1 MILSASWVI
10 PVSSPPISEG
20 AVVLK
25 GGRIQDVGP
34 SARIL
39 RSYPDREVRD
49 FRGAALL
56 PGLVNVHTHLELTL
70 LRGYLEDLPFWDW
83 IRRLTRTKYELLTRE
98 DLRIS
103 AMAGACEAIRAGVT
117 TLGDAMD
124 LGASLDALTAGGLRG
139 VLYQE
144 IFSPRPEEAEQR
156 LGDLEAK
163 LAKLEERI
171 GAEAARGH
179 GPAGGRSG
187 RIVPGVSPHAPFSVS
202 GPLFRKVGRWAASRG
217 FPVCIHVAESEEESL
232 LIEEG
237 KGPMA
242 EALGS
247 RGIQW
252 SPPGCSPVQYLDR
265 LEVLAPGTL
274 LVHCVRLR
282 TPDLPILKRSGVSIA
297 HCPKSNWKLGHGW
310 MDLKQVFQ
318 AGIPLGL
325 GSDSVASNNSMDLFE
340 EMRFSLFNP
349 SWFSRREG
357 PSAGGGTRGGY
368 RAEQALR
375 LATLGGA
382 EALGLSSS
390 IGSLETGK
398 QADLI
403 AVDLAGIHTMPVYS
417 PVTAIVHSAR
427 ASDVILTMVGGEVL
441 LEKGSVT
448 TLDEVDLKKHVG
460 RILQTMKSADPS

>member
-20 AVVLK
+20 AVALN

-34 SARIL
+34 TAEIL
-39 RSYPDREVRD
+39 RRYPGREARE

-56 PGLVNVHTHLELTL
+56 PGLVNVHSHLELTL
-70 LRGYLEDLPFWDW
+70 LRGYLENLRFWDW
-83 IRRLTRTKYELLTRE
+83 IRHLTRTKYELLTRE
-98 DLRIS
+98 DLGIS
-103 AMAGACEAIRAGVT
+103 ALAGACEAIRSGVT

-124 LGASLDALTAGGLRG
+124 LGASLDALTASGLRG

-144 IFSPRPEEAEQR
+144 VFSPRPEEAEER
-156 LGDLEAK
+156 LAELEAK
-163 LAKLEERI
+163 VANLEERI
-171 GAEAARGH
+171 GSSARPH
-179 GPAGGRSG
+179 DCAGSRSG
-187 RIVPGVSPHAPFSVS
+187 RVVPGVSPHAPFSVS
-202 GPLFRKVGRWAASRG
+202 GSLFRKVGRWAASRG
-217 FPVCIHVAESEEESL
+217 LPVCIHVAESQEESL

-237 KGPMA
+237 RGPMA
-242 EALGS
+242 EALRS

-252 SPPGCSPVQYLDR
+252 SAQGCSPVQYLDR

-274 LVHCVRLR
+274 LVHCVRLQAS
-282 TPDLPILKRSGVSIA
+282 DLDVLKRSGVSVA

-318 AGIPLGL
+318 AGVPLGL

-340 EMRFSLFNP
+340 EMRFSLFSP

-357 PSAGGGTRGGY
+357 ASAAGGSPGGF

-382 EALGLSSS
+382 EALGLSAS
-390 IGSLETGK
+390 IGSLEPGK

-403 AVDLAGIHTMPVYS
+403 AVDLAGIHTMPVFS

-441 LEKGSVT
+441 FEKGTVT
-448 TLDEVDLKKHVG
+448 TLDEVDLKKRIG
-460 RILQTMKSADPS
+460 RILQKMKSTDPA

>member
-10 PVSSPPISEG
+10 PVSAPPISEG
-20 AVVLK
+20 AVVLN

-34 SARIL
+34 SAEIL

-56 PGLVNVHTHLELTL
+56 PGLVNVHSHLELTL
-70 LRGYLEDLPFWDW
+70 LRGYLENLRFWDW

-103 AMAGACEAIRAGVT
+103 ALAGACEAIRSGVT

-124 LGASLDALTAGGLRG
+124 LGASLDALTASGLRG

-144 IFSPRPEEAEQR
+144 VFSPRPEEARQR
-156 LGDLEAK
+156 LAELEAK
-163 LAKLEERI
+163 LADLEERI
-171 GAEAARGH
+171 GSATTRLH
-179 GPAGGRSG
+179 GRAGGRST
-187 RIVPGVSPHAPFSVS
+187 RVNLGVSPHAPYSVS
-202 GPLFRKVGRWAASRG
+202 GTLFRKVRQWASSRDL
-217 FPVCIHVAESEEESL
+217 PVCIHVAESEDETL

-242 EALGS
+242 EALRS
-247 RGIQW
+247 RGIRW
-252 SPPGCSPVQYLDR
+252 STPGCSPVQYLHR
-265 LEVLAPGTL
+265 LEILAPGTL
-274 LVHCVRLR
+274 LVHCVRLQAS
-282 TPDLPILKRSGVSIA
+282 DLPILKQSGVSVA

-349 SWFSRREG
+349 SWFGRRDGPLAAGDSRNTFG
-357 PSAGGGTRGGY
+357 
-368 RAEQALR
+368 AEKALR

-382 EALGLSSS
+382 EALGLSGS
-390 IGSLETGK
+390 IGSLEPGK

-403 AVDLAGIHTMPVYS
+403 GVDLAGIHAMPVYS

-441 LEKGSVT
+441 FEKGAVAS
-448 TLDEVDLKKHVG
+448 LDEADLKQRIG
-460 RILQTMKSADPS
+460 RISQKLKPAGPA

>member
-20 AVVLK
+20 AVVLD
-25 GGRIQDVGP
+25 GERIQDLGP
-34 SARIL
+34 TAEML

-56 PGLVNVHTHLELTL
+56 PGLVNVHSHLELTL
-70 LRGYLEDLPFWDW
+70 LRGYLENLGFWDW
-83 IRRLTRTKYELLTRE
+83 IQRLTRTKYKLLTRE

-103 AMAGACEAIRAGVT
+103 ALAGVCEAIRSGVT

-124 LGASLDALTAGGLRG
+124 LGTSLDALTASGLRG

-144 IFSPRPEEAEQR
+144 IFSPRPEEAGQR
-156 LGDLEAK
+156 LAELEAK
-163 LAKLEERI
+163 LANLEERI
-171 GAEAARGH
+171 GSATARRD
-179 GPAGGRSG
+179 GPAGVRCT
-187 RIVPGVSPHAPFSVS
+187 RINLGVSPHAPYSVS
-202 GPLFRKVGRWAASRG
+202 GLLFRKVRQWAGSRG
-217 FPVCIHVAESEEESL
+217 LPVCIHVAESEDESL

-237 KGPMA
+237 KGAMA
-242 EALGS
+242 QALRS

-252 SPPGCSPVQYLDR
+252 SAPGCSPVQYLHR
-265 LEVLAPGTL
+265 LEILTPGTL

-282 TPDLPILKRSGVSIA
+282 AADLPVLKQSGVSIA
-297 HCPKSNWKLGHGW
+297 HCPKSNWKLGHGS
-310 MDLKQVFQ
+310 MDLKQVFH

-349 SWFSRREG
+349 SWFRQRDG
-357 PSAGGGTRGGY
+357 AVDAGSIPGDFA
-368 RAEQALR
+368 AEQALH

-382 EALGLSSS
+382 GALGLAKS
-390 IGSLETGK
+390 IGSLEAGK

-403 AVDLAGIHTMPVYS
+403 AVDLARIHTMPVFS
-417 PVTAIVHSAR
+417 AVTALVHSAR

-441 LEKGSVT
+441 FEKGTVT
-448 TLDEVDLKKHVG
+448 TLDEADLKKQIG
-460 RILQTMKSADPS
+460 MILQKLKPAGMA

>member
-34 SARIL
+34 TAEIL
-39 RSYPDREVRD
+39 RSYPGREIRD

-56 PGLVNVHTHLELTL
+56 PGLVNVHSHLELTL
-70 LRGYLEDLPFWDW
+70 LRGFLENLSFWDW
-83 IRRLTRTKYELLTRE
+83 IRRLTRIKYELLTRE
-98 DLRIS
+98 DLKIS
-103 AMAGACEAIRAGVT
+103 ALAGACEAIRAGVT

-124 LGASLDALTAGGLRG
+124 LGVSLEALMAGGLRG

-144 IFSPRPEEAEQR
+144 VFSPRPEEVDER
-156 LGDLEAK
+156 LADLEAK

-171 GAEAARGH
+171 GTETDRRNGR
-179 GPAGGRSG
+179 AGDHST
-187 RIVPGVSPHAPFSVS
+187 RIVLGVSPHAPFSVS
-202 GPLFRKVGRWAASRG
+202 GPLFRKVRQWAASRG
-217 FPVCIHVAESEEESL
+217 LPVCIHVAESEEERL

-237 KGPMA
+237 RGPMA
-242 EALGS
+242 EALRS

-252 SPPGCSPVQYLDR
+252 TPPGCSSLQYLDR

-274 LVHCVRLR
+274 LVHCVRLQA
-282 TPDLPILKRSGVSIA
+282 TDLPILQRSGVSVA

-310 MDLKQVFQ
+310 MGLKQVFE

-340 EMRFSLFNP
+340 EMRFGLFNP
-349 SWFSRREG
+349 SWFSRTEN
-357 PSAGGGTRGGY
+357 SLADGGTRGGF
-368 RAEQALR
+368 RAEQALQ

-382 EALGLSSS
+382 EALGLSGS
-390 IGSLETGK
+390 IGSLESGK
-398 QADLI
+398 KADLI
-403 AVDLAGIHTMPVYS
+403 AVDLTGIHTIPVFS

-427 ASDVILTMVGGEVL
+427 ASDVILTMVEGEVL
-441 LEKGSVT
+441 FEKGTVT
-448 TLDEVDLKKHVG
+448 TLDEADLKKQVG
-460 RILQTMKSADPS
+460 RIMGKMKSTGLA

>member
-20 AVVLK
+20 AVVLN
-25 GGRIQDVGP
+25 GERIQDVGP
-34 SARIL
+34 AAEIL

-56 PGLVNVHTHLELTL
+56 PGLVNAHSHLELTL
-70 LRGYLEDLPFWDW
+70 LRGYLENLGFGDW

-98 DLRIS
+98 DLKFS
-103 AMAGACEAIRAGVT
+103 ALAGACEAVRSGIT
-117 TLGDAMD
+117 TLGEAMD
-124 LGASLDALTAGGLRG
+124 LGTSLDALTASGLRG

-144 IFSPRPEEAEQR
+144 VFSPRPEEAEER
-156 LGDLEAK
+156 LEELEAK
-163 LAKLEERI
+163 LASLEERI
-171 GAEAARGH
+171 GIATARRNGC
-179 GPAGGRSG
+179 GEGRST
-187 RIVPGVSPHAPFSVS
+187 RIIPGVSPHAPFSVS
-202 GPLFRKVGRWAASRG
+202 GPLFRKVRQWAACRG
-217 FPVCIHVAESEEESL
+217 LPVCIHVAESEEESL

-237 KGPMA
+237 RGPMA
-242 EALGS
+242 EALAS
-247 RGIQW
+247 RGIRW
-252 SPPGCSPVQYLDR
+252 SAPGCSPVQYLDR
-265 LEVLAPGTL
+265 LGVLGPGTL

-282 TPDLPILKRSGVSIA
+282 PPDLPILKRSGVSVA
-297 HCPKSNWKLGHGW
+297 HCPKSNWKLGNGW

-340 EMRFSLFNP
+340 EMRFALFNP
-349 SWFSRREG
+349 SWFGRSG
-357 PSAGGGTRGGY
+357 QPLASGGARGGF
-368 RAEQALR
+368 RAVQALH

-382 EALGLSSS
+382 GVLGLSGS

-403 AVDLAGIHTMPVYS
+403 AVDLSGIHTMPVFS

-441 LEKGSVT
+441 FEKGTVT
-448 TLDEVDLKKHVG
+448 TLDEADLKKHVG
-460 RILQTMKSADPS
+460 RILQKMKPAGPA

>member
-20 AVVLK
+20 AVVLQ

-34 SARIL
+34 TAEIL
-39 RSYPDREVRD
+39 KSHPGREIRD

-56 PGLVNVHTHLELTL
+56 PGLVNIHSHLELTL
-70 LRGYLEDLPFWDW
+70 LRGYLENLGFWDW
-83 IRRLTRTKYELLTRE
+83 IRRLTRIKYRLLTRE
-98 DLRIS
+98 DLGIS
-103 AMAGACEAIRAGVT
+103 ALAGACEAVRAGVT

-124 LGASLDALTAGGLRG
+124 LGASLDALMASGLRG

-144 IFSPRPEEAEQR
+144 VFSPRPEEAGQR
-156 LGDLEAK
+156 LADLEAK

-171 GAEAARGH
+171 GAEAARGN
-179 GPAGGRSG
+179 GRAGGRSA
-187 RIVPGVSPHAPFSVS
+187 RIVLGVSPHAPFSVS
-202 GPLFRKVGRWAASRG
+202 GPLFRNVRQWAASRG

-237 KGPMA
+237 RGAMA
-242 EALGS
+242 EALRS

-265 LEVLAPGTL
+265 LEVLTPGTL

-282 TPDLPILKRSGVSIA
+282 PPDLSILKQSGVSVA

-318 AGIPLGL
+318 AGVPLGL

-340 EMRFSLFNP
+340 EMRFGLFNP
-349 SWFSRREG
+349 SWFSRREE
-357 PSAGGGTRGGY
+357 ALADGGTRGVFG
-368 RAEQALR
+368 AEQALR
-375 LATLGGA
+375 VATLGGA
-382 EALGLSSS
+382 EALGLSGS
-390 IGSLETGK
+390 IGSLESGK

-403 AVDLAGIHTMPVYS
+403 AVDLAGIHTMPVFS

-427 ASDVILTMVGGEVL
+427 ASDVTLTMVGGEVL
-441 LEKGSVT
+441 FEKGTVT
-448 TLDEVDLKKHVG
+448 TLDEAGLKRQVG
-460 RILQTMKSADPS
+460 GILQKMQAADSA

>member
-1 MILSASWVI
+1 MILSASWVV

-20 AVVLK
+20 AVVLD
-25 GGRIQDVGP
+25 GERIQDVGP
-34 SARIL
+34 VAEMR
-39 RSYPDREVRD
+39 RGYPGREVRD

-56 PGLVNVHTHLELTL
+56 PGLVNTHTHLELTL

-83 IRRLTRTKYELLTRE
+83 IRCLTRTKYELLTRE
-98 DLRIS
+98 DLGIS
-103 AMAGACEAIRAGVT
+103 AQAGACEAIRAGVT

-124 LGASLDALTAGGLRG
+124 LGAGLDALAASGLRG

-144 IFSPRPEEAEQR
+144 IFSPRPEEAEER
-156 LGDLEAK
+156 LADLEAK
-163 LAKLEERI
+163 LANLEARI
-171 GAEAARGH
+171 ETEEARRRGC
-179 GPAGGRSG
+179 AGGRPS
-187 RIVPGVSPHAPFSVS
+187 RIVPGVSPHAPYSVS

-217 FPVCIHVAESEEESL
+217 LPVCIHVAESEEERL

-237 KGPMA
+237 TGPMA
-242 EALGS
+242 EALRS

-252 SPPGCSPVQYLDR
+252 SAPGCSPVQYLDR
-265 LEVLAPGTL
+265 LEVLGPGTL

-282 TPDLPILKRSGVSIA
+282 APDFPILKQSGVSVA

-340 EMRFSLFNP
+340 EMRFGLFNP

-357 PSAGGGTRGGY
+357 ALAAGGNREGF
-368 RAEQALR
+368 RAEQALH

-403 AVDLAGIHTMPVYS
+403 AVDLAGIHTLPVYS

-441 LEKGSVT
+441 LEKGTVT
-448 TLDEVDLKKHVG
+448 TLDEVDLKKHAG
-460 RILQTMKSADPS
+460 RILQTMKSADPA

>member
-20 AVVLK
+20 AVVLN

-34 SARIL
+34 AAEVL

-56 PGLVNVHTHLELTL
+56 PGLVNVHSHLELTL
-70 LRGYLEDLPFWDW
+70 LRGHLENLGFWDW
-83 IRRLTRTKYELLTRE
+83 IRRLTRIKYELLTRE
-98 DLRIS
+98 DLGIS
-103 AMAGACEAIRAGVT
+103 ALAGACEAIRAGVT

-124 LGASLDALTAGGLRG
+124 LGASLDALTASGLRG

-144 IFSPRPEEAEQR
+144 VFSPRPEEAEER
-156 LGDLEAK
+156 LADLEAK
-163 LAKLEERI
+163 LANLEVRT
-171 GAEAARGH
+171 GSATPRGNDCD
-179 GPAGGRSG
+179 GGRST
-187 RIVPGVSPHAPFSVS
+187 RINPGVSPHAPYSVS
-202 GPLFRKVGRWAASRG
+202 GTLFRKVRQWAASRG
-217 FPVCIHVAESEEESL
+217 LPVCIHAAESHEESL

-242 EALGS
+242 EALRS
-247 RGIQW
+247 RGIRW
-252 SPPGCSPVQYLDR
+252 SAPGCSPVQYLDR
-265 LEVLAPGTL
+265 LQVLGPGTM
-274 LVHCVRLR
+274 LVHCVRLHVR
-282 TPDLPILKRSGVSIA
+282 DFPILKRSGVSVA

-340 EMRFSLFNP
+340 EMRFGLFNP
-349 SWFSRREG
+349 SWFSGSDG
-357 PSAGGGTRGGY
+357 PLEAGGAREVF
-368 RAEQALR
+368 AADQALR

-382 EALGLSSS
+382 EALGLSAS
-390 IGSLETGK
+390 IGSLQAGK

-403 AVDLAGIHTMPVYS
+403 GVDLSGIHTMPVFS

-441 LEKGSVT
+441 FEKGTVT
-448 TLDEVDLKKHVG
+448 TLDEADLKKRIG
-460 RILQTMKSADPS
+460 RILQKMKSADPA

>member
-20 AVVLK
+20 AVVLN

-34 SARIL
+34 SAEIL
-39 RSYPDREVRD
+39 RRYPDREVRD

-56 PGLVNVHTHLELTL
+56 PGLVNVHSHLELTL
-70 LRGYLEDLPFWDW
+70 LRGCLENLGFWDW
-83 IRRLTRTKYELLTRE
+83 IRRLTRIKYELLTRE

-103 AMAGACEAIRAGVT
+103 ALAGACEAIRAGVT

-124 LGASLDALTAGGLRG
+124 LGAGLDALAASGLRG

-144 IFSPRPEEAEQR
+144 IFSPRPEEAEER
-156 LGDLEAK
+156 LADLEAK
-163 LAKLEERI
+163 LANLEARI
-171 GAEAARGH
+171 DTEDARRRGC
-179 GPAGGRSG
+179 AGGRPS
-187 RIVPGVSPHAPFSVS
+187 RIVPGVSPHAPYSVS
-202 GPLFRKVGRWAASRG
+202 GPLFRRVGRWAASRG
-217 FPVCIHVAESEEESL
+217 LPVCIHVAESEEERL

-242 EALGS
+242 EALRS

-252 SPPGCSPVQYLDR
+252 SAPGCSPVQYLDR
-265 LEVLAPGTL
+265 LEVLGPGTL

-282 TPDLPILKRSGVSIA
+282 APDFPILKQSGVSVA

-340 EMRFSLFNP
+340 EMRFGLFNP

-357 PSAGGGTRGGY
+357 ALAAGGTREGF
-368 RAEQALR
+368 RAEQALH

-441 LEKGSVT
+441 LEKGTVA
-448 TLDEVDLKKHVG
+448 TLDEVGLKKHVG
-460 RILQTMKSADPS
+460 RILQTMKSADPA